1 MLPHRSL
8 GCRGVAGDHSVGDR
22 GMAQEGCF
30 PVRNFAL
37 GARIE
42 SDHHLPHHRLERL
55 ALKHDQRVMGHDGKV
70 VVEGEI
76 RLHPG

>member
-1 MLPHRSL
+1 MLPHRGL

-30 PVRNFAL
+30 PVWHCAL
-37 GARIE
+37 VARIE
-42 SDHHLPHHRLERL
+42 PDHHLPHHRLQCL
-55 ALKHDQRVMGHDGKV
+55 ALKHDQRVMCHNGEV
-70 VVEGEI
+70 VVKGEI